1 MYRNVNQAWYSC
13 STKIQATHCLRLSC
27 NECVFAV
34 IVVAG
39 KDETALCN
47 FNLKLP
53 TDGSEHYRQWLT
65 LLQLKEMLASM
76 TRTKTFSFSL
86 CNSESLQ
93 SCPVHW
99 ALWITLEIWDGWSG
113 KKHSRERQETSF
125 FGHLTNWT
133 RDLTQCLNITVTA
146 KSCNKTTLI
155 VICASHLVLCSAFQ
169 LSTRHCVLEERA
181 SDQIP
186 SPSSWKVRRQHAI
199 RHTANTHPPT
209 VPLSVS
215 FLSLADINEC
225 QELPGLCQGGQ
236 CINTFGSF
244 QCECP
249 RGYAL
254 NTETRVCEG
263 ITQTQVTYSSL
274 ALALG
279 HFRGKEIESSYR
291 GLRSARTHG
300 ERGGGRNDKEIL
312 DLFVP

>member
-1 MYRNVNQAWYSC
+1 
-13 STKIQATHCLRLSC
+13 
-27 NECVFAV
+27 
-34 IVVAG
+34 
-39 KDETALCN
+39 
-47 FNLKLP
+47 
-53 TDGSEHYRQWLT
+53 
-65 LLQLKEMLASM
+65 MLASM

-99 ALWITLEIWDGWSG
+99 ALWITLRSEMADREKK

-125 FGHLTNWT
+125 FRHLTNWT
-133 RDLTQCLNITVTA
+133 RDSMSEHQRTVTA

-155 VICASHLVLCSAFQ
+155 VICALSHRDLVLCSVFQ
-169 LSTRHCVLEERA
+169 LSTRHCVLEGRA

-279 HFRGKEIESSYR
+279 HFRGKEIESSHR

-312 DLFVP
+312 DLFVPVDNTAAHCGSIYLCSSSRLLLTQQSSVRMMRQLNA